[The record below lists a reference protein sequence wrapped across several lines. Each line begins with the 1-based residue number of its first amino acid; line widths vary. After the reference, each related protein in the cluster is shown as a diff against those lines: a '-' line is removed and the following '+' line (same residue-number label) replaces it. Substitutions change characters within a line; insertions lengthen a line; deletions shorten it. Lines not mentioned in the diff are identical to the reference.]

1 MYRRAPVVVTD
12 IATDPLWEE
21 SRELALDHGLRACAS
36 SPILDGEGAV
46 LGTFA
51 FYYRTPRAP
60 STLDLRLIAIS
71 SDLAGIAIER
81 ARRVSRLE
89 EAISARDTFLAI
101 ASHELRTPITTL
113 LFQTGA
119 LRLLW
124 RDAEGAIPL
133 DELAPKLALLERQS
147 ARLSR
152 LVGELLDVSR
162 LVSGQLDLVCEPLDL
177 TEVAREVVAKL
188 QGFGEATSTVG
199 FVGEEPVTVVGDRSR
214 LEQVITNLLSNAM
227 KFGASRPIEVRVEAS
242 ANVAR
247 LVVRDQGVGIAKEN
261 LERVF
266 QKFERIVSVRNHGG
280 FGLGLWLCR
289 QMVER
294 MNGRIS
300 IESEARRG
308 GHRHRRAAE
317 CLMSKLVHIV
327 DDDRDLAASL
337 ADALQVFG
345 YGAECFAGGL
355 EALERLRRGPRP
367 CVILLD
373 LMMPGMNGWEVC
385 DAITGAPSSAPFH
398 HRDDGGVEPRGPDA
412 LRGAGGAEQ
421 ALRARGAR
429 TSPPVRVSR
438 APGARAR
445 QWATGRQRTGR

>member
-1 MYRRAPVVVTD
+1 MCASPRLPHGRPMNADTLPANVPAEALLAGQNRVLRLIACGRPLQQVLDELIRFMEGQSEEALCSVLLLDDDGNQLHWGAAPSLPAEYNRAIDLLRVGPKKGSCGTAVYRRAPVVVTD
-12 IATDPLWEE
+12 IATDLLWEE
-21 SRELALDHGLRACAS
+21 TRELALDHGLRACSS
-36 SPILDGEGAV
+36 SPILDSEGAV

-60 STLDLRLIAIS
+60 SALDLRLIAIS

-81 ARRVSRLE
+81 TQRLSRLE

-133 DELAPKLALLERQS
+133 DELAPKLDLLERQS
-147 ARLSR
+147 ARLGQ

-188 QGFGEATSTVG
+188 QGCGEATSTVG
-199 FVGEEPVTVVGDRSR
+199 FVGEAEVRVDGDRSR

-242 ANVAR
+242 ADVAR

-300 IESEARRG
+300 IESE
-308 GHRHRRAAE
+308 
-317 CLMSKLVHIV
+317 L
-327 DDDRDLAASL
+327 
-337 ADALQVFG
+337 
-345 YGAECFAGGL
+345 GA
-355 EALERLRRGPRP
+355 
-367 CVILLD
+367 
-373 LMMPGMNGWEVC
+373 
-385 DAITGAPSSAPFH
+385 GATVS
-398 HRDDGGVEPRGPDA
+398 VELPRG
-412 LRGAGGAEQ
+412 
-421 ALRARGAR
+421 
-429 TSPPVRVSR
+429 
-438 APGARAR
+438 
-445 QWATGRQRTGR
+445 